1 MIDQEEIAAEAAA
14 QRLAATLD
22 PERVDALLADA
33 EASGT
38 PIDGPNGLLA
48 RMTKAVLERA
58 ITDATSGS

>member
-1 MIDQEEIAAEAAA
+1 MIDQDKIAAEATA

-38 PIDGPNGLLA
+38 PIDGLMGCWPG
-48 RMTKAVLERA
+48 
-58 ITDATSGS
+58 